1 MVLSWLVR
9 PPEEDS
15 PLDVP
20 SWLKW
25 GSKDSSGCGAAVY
38 LQRSKRTKHRV
49 KGWCAKT
56 TETSLM
62 WGFKYTGGPVQRG
75 G

>member
-9 PPEEDS
+9 PPYEES

-25 GSKDSSGCGAAVY
+25 GSKDSRGCGAAVY
-38 LQRSKRTKHRV
+38 LQGSESRRAQGERLVCQKPPE
-49 KGWCAKT
+49 A
-56 TETSLM
+56 ETCSL
-62 WGFKYTGGPVQRG
+62 GVLNTRKAP
-75 G
+75 